1 MKKLRVGQ
9 VRELLGVKIAI
20 LHSWGDDCFAIAPLS
35 RRYNRPD
42 QWKTSNG
49 LIIHCGLIASETI
62 SWLLD
67 HSKLIGAISSRDLDA
82 CWYIFC
88 DQIDGAHYHPTRI
101 TEDEI
106 NRKRIKEWPPETP
119 QALAKAEKEW
129 RNFMSVSSPLWD

>member
-1 MKKLRVGQ
+1 MNKIKVGQ
-9 VRELLGVKIAI
+9 VRELLGLKIAI

-49 LIIHCGLIASETI
+49 LIVHCGLVASETI

-67 HSKLIGAISSRDLDA
+67 HSRLIGAISPRDLDA

-88 DQIDGAHYHPTRI
+88 DQIEDAHYRPTRI

-106 NRKRIKEWPPETP
+106 NRNRISEWPPETP
-119 QALAKAEKEW
+119 QALAKAEREW

>member
-1 MKKLRVGQ
+1 MKKLHVGQ

-20 LHSWGDDCFAIAPLS
+20 LHSWGAGYFAIAPLS

-49 LIIHCGLIASETI
+49 LVVHCGLVSSE
-62 SWLLD
+62 SNRWLLE
-67 HSKLIGAISSRDLDA
+67 HSKLIGTISPRDLDA

-88 DQIDGAHYHPTRI
+88 DQIEDAHYRPTRI

-106 NRKRIKEWPPETP
+106 NRKRISEWPPETP

-129 RNFMSVSSPLWD
+129 CNFMSVCEPLED